1 MDAVTVTQRGGTEH
15 GLREFAVRV
24 GNREHHVTVS
34 DDDARDLAAGASAD
48 DLVRE
53 SFAFLLEREPAGSIL
68 ASFDL
73 SVISRYFPEY
83 RTEIRRRL
91 RG

>member
-1 MDAVTVTQRGGTEH
+1 M
-15 GLREFAVRV
+15 RV

-34 DDDARDLAAGASAD
+34 DDDARDLAPGASAD